1 MFRPSGSDV
10 RGVAF
15 TREALRSLAV
25 WSRGDDP
32 PPTTI
37 EPSAH
42 GADLCDLVRCLLGI
56 DGVQAALQRHE
67 IDPAAIAKCLEGV
80 CR

>member
-1 MFRPSGSDV
+1 VQAAGSDL
-10 RGVAF
+10 RGVAW
-15 TREALRSLAV
+15 TGEALRSPAV

-32 PPTTI
+32 PPATI
-37 EPSAH
+37 EPSSH

-56 DGVQAALQRHE
+56 DGVQAASQRHE
-67 IDPAAIAKCLEGV
+67 LDPAAIEKCLERA